1 MEEEED
7 GAQGNYEPRKDTNA
21 KTDNNTRVIETEE
34 GERKEKKLRIERKKE
49 RKNIGG
55 HKTRSD

>member
-21 KTDNNTRVIETEE
+21 KTDNTRVIEAE
-34 GERKEKKLRIERKKE
+34 GGRGGWGGVEEKKLRVE